1 METTLSIIVVTT
13 ASPEIPHQILARRN
27 YLPIPDHIIFL
38 SPQ

>member
-1 METTLSIIVVTT
+1 METALSIIAVTT